1 MLMVLVGLTVVLLGL
16 AKWTTRLK
24 TTLTRAQKRRLAEH
38 REFVQTVVKA
48 KKKTLYQEYLQQ
60 SVAEHDL

>member
-1 MLMVLVGLTVVLLGL
+1 MILFGVSLLLLGI
-16 AKWTTRLK
+16 AKWSTRLK
-24 TTLTRAQKRRLAEH
+24 TTLTRVHKRKLAEH

-48 KKKTLYQEYLQQ
+48 KKKTLYQDYLQQ